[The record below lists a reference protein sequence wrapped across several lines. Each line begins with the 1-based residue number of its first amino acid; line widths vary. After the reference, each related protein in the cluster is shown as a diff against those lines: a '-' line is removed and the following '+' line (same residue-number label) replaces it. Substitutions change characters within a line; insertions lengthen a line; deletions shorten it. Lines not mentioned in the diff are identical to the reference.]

1 MQSDVTLVGYRKWRI
16 SESFTCCLDIIS
28 QISQFSM
35 VKILKVGKVPHM
47 QQRVPILIYGLG

>member
-16 SESFTCCLDIIS
+16 SESFTCCLD
-28 QISQFSM
+28 ISQFSM